1 MDELTKL
8 TNVLIADELIEKETR
23 YINSWGRQDYRIK
36 QYEYPETGNVDG
48 PVIILDPL
56 AEPIQSIFG
65 DDEAIAEDF
74 LIQVDVWSRKSS
86 STDALAK
93 QITKVFREHGY
104 NYSDAGPKEYDEGIF
119 RSVRRYTGR
128 YYTEEFT
135 DAE

>member
-8 TNVLIADELIEKETR
+8 ANLLIADELIQNETGF
-23 YINSWGRQDYRIK
+23 INSYGRQDYRIK
-36 QYEYPETGNVDG
+36 QYEYPETGDVNGLV
-48 PVIILDPL
+48 VVLDPL
-56 AEPIQSIFG
+56 AEPIQSVFG

-74 LIQVDVWSRKSS
+74 LIQVDVWSKDAA
-86 STDALAK
+86 STEAVTK
-93 QITKVFREHGY
+93 RITKIFREHGY
-104 NYSDAGPKEYDEGIF
+104 NYSAAGPKEYDKGIF